1 MTTWVELNGR
11 THRVTID
18 PSGSVTVDGT
28 PIAVDARL
36 VEPGVLSL
44 LLEGRSYRCLAE
56 DLGDG
61 PAVRIDGQRFP
72 YTLADPRSL
81 TGRQGRNGAAEGGAK
96 TLKAPMP
103 GRVVR
108 LLVAA
113 GDHVEAGQ
121 GCVVIEAM
129 KMQNELKAPK
139 SGIVTRLSVKVDD
152 VLAANAAILVVE

>member
-1 MTTWVELNGR
+1 MTTWVEINGK
-11 THRVTID
+11 THRVSID
-18 PSGSVTVDGT
+18 PDGSVTVDGA
-28 PIAVDARL
+28 PVAVDACTT
-36 VEPGVLSL
+36 EPGVLSL
-44 LLEGRSYRCLAE
+44 LLDGRSYRCLAE

-61 PAVRIDGQRFP
+61 PAVRVNGQRFA

-108 LLVAA
+108 LLVSV
-113 GDHVEAGQ
+113 GDTVESGQ

-139 SGIVTRLSVKVDD
+139 SGTVARLSVKVDD
-152 VLAANAAILVVE
+152 VVAANAVILVIE